1 MKIVKLSPEVQVV
14 IPKEIR
20 ESLNLKSGQRLQIC
34 VPDGAILLR
43 VPRSIESLRC
53 LAKGMEWKDTYR
65 EH

>member
-34 VPDGAILLR
+34 VLDGSIVLR
-43 VPRSIESLRC
+43 VPRSIESLRG